1 VTAAGDRAGIDAD
14 LAFALSLADDADA
27 VTLGRFRAAD
37 LHVETKVD
45 RTPVS
50 EADRLA
56 ERLLRQRLAAER
68 PHERVLGEEE
78 GGAEGG
84 GTGGRWVLDPI
95 DATKNY
101 VRGIPVWATLLAL
114 DDRVAVVSAP
124 ALGRRWWA
132 ARGAGAWTRD
142 LDGCVRRL
150 RVSSVA
156 RVEEAT
162 LAYTSLEGWDA
173 RFHDLLA
180 AAAAARGYG
189 DFWQYVLLAE
199 GAVDGCLERVAA
211 EWDLAAPKLVV
222 EEAGGRLTD
231 LAGADRADGGSAVA
245 SNGLLHDEL
254 LATLAPGRR

>member
-1 VTAAGDRAGIDAD
+1 VSGSADPGLDAD

-27 VTLGRFRAAD
+27 VTLARFRAAD
-37 LHVETKVD
+37 LHVEPKPD

-50 EADRLA
+50 EADRLV
-56 ERLLRQRLAAER
+56 ERLLRQRIATER

-78 GGAEGG
+78 GGGARGD
-84 GTGGRWVLDPI
+84 GGRWVLDPI

-114 DDRVAVVSAP
+114 DERVAVVSAP

-132 ARGAGAWTRD
+132 ARGGGAWTRD
-142 LDGCVRRL
+142 LDGSVRRL

-156 RVEEAT
+156 AVEEAT
-162 LAYTSLEGWDA
+162 LAYTSFEGWGA
-173 RFHDLLA
+173 RFHALLGRA
-180 AAAAARGYG
+180 ATARGYG

-211 EWDLAAPKLVV
+211 EWDLAAPKLVL

-231 LAGADRADGGSAVA
+231 LDGVARADGGSAVA

-254 LATLAPGRR
+254 LAALAGRGS